1 MAKYIAHHGVK
12 GQRWGV
18 RRFQNEDG
26 SLTSA
31 GRKRYDVND
40 DGTANLKGKYRSNQN
55 IKGTVKTLIGA
66 SVATSAGMKVFNAK
80 KAKTNFTSRRGKKK
94 LNRAIFGAAL
104 GSIVVASGVK
114 NFINANKNKTINSV
128 GMGGTPETFTGKA
141 KTRNQ
146 VIAKNNRENKK

>member
-1 MAKYIAHHGVK
+1 MVKYIAHHGVK

-80 KAKTNFTSRRGKKK
+80 KAKTDFTSKSGKKH
-94 LNRAIFGAAL
+94 
-104 GSIVVASGVK
+104 
-114 NFINANKNKTINSV
+114 
-128 GMGGTPETFTGKA
+128 
-141 KTRNQ
+141 
-146 VIAKNNRENKK
+146 